1 MRRLALATTAI
12 LAGSAPASAAQ
23 IVALDVS
30 AAGGVTPQL
39 ALALTSVML
48 NELSRIEGMSVI
60 SQADVR
66 ALLELEANK
75 QGLGCSE
82 AGCMTEIAG
91 SLGAELMVS
100 PSLSRVG
107 STYVA
112 SLVLIRVERA
122 KVARRAEGRAKG
134 AEDVAA
140 EAMTAAVHN
149 LFRGGLPSELQ
160 GPASL
165 SPRGFKAALAGL
177 VAAVTSKSAD
187 PAPSRK
193 RIILDLVNTEL
204 DYDAKPKLDSLGL
217 NIRRSIARLRERAL
231 VATDLAALEHILAG
245 IDHYHAIA
253 DDLGRVKEIRERARE
268 RGVVP
273 SSRPIR
279 FETPEVGERATPQ
292 TRKRYRE
299 ASKDARRVVA
309 KALAAYQKGDEA
321 AFIATWKKDYAGN
334 AKRELDSGRRSD
346 RRDGYTYDLLP
357 RDTVPPWLLKNAIS
371 VLDDREEKMIV
382 FLRKFRKGEIYGEER
397 VWLVKE
403 AGRWR
408 ISSW

>member
-1 MRRLALATTAI
+1 M
-12 LAGSAPASAAQ
+12 
-23 IVALDVS
+23 ALDVS

-177 VAAVTSKSAD
+177 FAAVTSKSAD

>member
-1 MRRLALATTAI
+1 MHRILPAALIVTALA
-12 LAGSAPASAAQ
+12 SPASAAQ
-23 IVALDVS
+23 IVALDVA
-30 AAGGVTPQL
+30 AAGGVEPTL
-39 ALALTSVML
+39 AEALTSVML

-60 SQADVR
+60 SQDDVR

-75 QGLGCSE
+75 QALGCSE
-82 AGCMTEIAG
+82 ASCMTEIAG

-107 STYVA
+107 RTYVA

-122 KVARRAEGRAKG
+122 NVARRAEGRAKG

-149 LFRGGLPSELQ
+149 LFKEGLPTELQ

-165 SPRGFKAALAGL
+165 SRRGFKAALAGL
-177 VAAVTSKSAD
+177 FAATTAKGGD
-187 PAPSRK
+187 PLPSRK

-204 DYDAKPKLDSLGL
+204 DYDAKPKMETLGL
-217 NIRRSIARLRERAL
+217 NIRRSIARLRDRAL
-231 VATDLAALEHILAG
+231 IASDLAELEHLLRG
-245 IDHYHAIA
+245 VEHYRATG

-273 SSRPIR
+273 SSRPLR
-279 FETPEVGERATPQ
+279 FEVPEPGERTKPED
-292 TRKRYRE
+292 RERYAR
-299 ASKDARRVVA
+299 ASKSARKVVK
-309 KALAAYQKGDEA
+309 KALAAYQKGKSA
-321 AFIATWKKDYAGN
+321 GFVAQWKSDYAGN
-334 AKRELDSGRRSD
+334 AKRELESGKQSD
-346 RRDGYTYDLLP
+346 ERYGYTYELMPVGTL
-357 RDTVPPWLLKNAIS
+357 PPWLLKS
-371 VLDDREEKMIV
+371 GLDTLDGREEKMIV
-382 FLRKFRKGEIYGEER
+382 FMRKYRRGEIYGDAR